1 MSYSMRI
8 YIIFYKLTYCV
19 SAYDI
24 CTASPPFS
32 KEGQGWFVILIEL
45 KFLRRK
51 EKMEYGMI
59 MELSLPFAYKP
70 SPLIL

>member
-8 YIIFYKLTYCV
+8 YIIFSKQTYYV

-32 KEGQGWFVILIEL
+32 KEGQGWFVIFIEL
-45 KFLRRK
+45 T
-51 EKMEYGMI
+51 
-59 MELSLPFAYKP
+59 
-70 SPLIL
+70 LIIK